1 LAGDVPM
8 SQIEI
13 FGAGLSGLIA
23 AKMLHEY
30 YPAVHERQSSLPN
43 NHNAVLRF
51 RSSVVGDVTN
61 IAFKKVKVIKAI
73 YGSINPVADA
83 IRYSLKVTGKLQS
96 RSILDTDTVERYVA
110 PEDLVS
116 RLASTASIV
125 YDVEFLDWSHNL
137 IRDKRPPIIST
148 IPMPAMM
155 KMFEWREVPEFS
167 YYDGWS
173 VKLKLGP
180 ALESTIHA
188 TMYYPGSTPVY
199 RATVCGGEVI
209 LEGVGHGNFD
219 RWDLGFLEV
228 LASLGLGQHH
238 ITDWGVIKP
247 NRYQKIAE
255 LTPRDRDIAKRFIVW
270 LTQKHGIY
278 SLGRYATWR
287 PKLLLD
293 DLPQDV
299 RIIKALI
306 DGGDGYSMNLKMQTQ
321 T

>member
-1 LAGDVPM
+1 M
-8 SQIEI
+8 NQIAI

-30 YPAVHERQSSLPN
+30 YPEVHERQSSLPN

-51 RSSVVGDVTN
+51 RSSVVGDATN
-61 IAFKKVKVIKAI
+61 IAFKKVRVIKAI
-73 YGSINPVADA
+73 HEPTNSVADA
-83 IRYSLKVTGKLQS
+83 IQYSLKVTGKLQS

-110 PEDLVS
+110 PPDLVS
-116 RLASTASIV
+116 RLASTASIS
-125 YDVEFLDWSHNL
+125 YDVDFLAWSHNL
-137 IRDKRPPIIST
+137 IRDGHCPIIST

-155 KMFEWREVPEFS
+155 KIFEWREVPEFS

-173 VKLKLGP
+173 VKLKLDP
-180 ALESTIHA
+180 ALEPTLHA
-188 TMYYPGSTPVY
+188 TIYYPGSTPIY

-209 LEGVGHGNFD
+209 LEGVGDIKGINSLD
-219 RWDLGFLEV
+219 SGFVEV
-228 LASLGLGQHH
+228 LKSLGLEQRH
-238 ITDWGVIKP
+238 IVDWGVVKS
-247 NRYQKIAE
+247 NRYQKIAD
-255 LTPRDRDIAKRFIVW
+255 LSPRDRDIAKRFIIW

-306 DGGDGYSMNLKMQTQ
+306 DGGGSYSINLKMQTQ
-321 T
+321 S